1 MRATLY
7 GTRGSLAT
15 PGRATARYGGN
26 TACVLVRGEDGSALV
41 LDAGTGIRAA
51 GNDLPRDLRRVDV
64 LLTHLHM
71 DHIQGLGFFGP
82 LYNPSVEVHVWGP
95 ASATL
100 ALDARLSRYLSPPLF
115 PVLLRDLPC
124 RLQLHHVPCGE
135 VEIGPFRVV
144 AQSVCH
150 PGPTVGYRLAEG
162 GAVLTYIP
170 DHEPALGARHFPEEP
185 EWTSG
190 WELARDADLLVH
202 DAQYTREEYPS
213 HVGWGHSSLHD
224 ALAFG
229 ALAGVRH
236 LVLFHHD
243 PGRDDDALS
252 AAVEAAVGEAC
263 PSFPVTPAAEGD
275 SFVLPAPL
283 PGWRSGTDV

>member
-1 MRATLY
+1 MKVTFY

-15 PGRATARYGGN
+15 PGRATERYGGN
-26 TACVLVRGEDGSALV
+26 TSCVLVRGEDGSALV

-51 GNDLPRDLRRVDV
+51 GADLPRDLRRVDI

-82 LYNPSVEVHVWGP
+82 LYNPRVEVHIWGP
-95 ASATL
+95 ASATA

-124 RLQLHHVPCGE
+124 RLHLHHVPCGE
-135 VEIGPFRVV
+135 IKIGPFTIV

-150 PGPTVGYRLAEG
+150 PGPTVGYRLADG
-162 GAVLTYIP
+162 RAVLTYIP
-170 DHEPALGARHFPEEP
+170 DHEPALGARHFPEDP

-213 HVGWGHSSLHD
+213 HLGWGHSSLHD

-229 ALAGVRH
+229 ALAGVRR
-236 LVLFHHD
+236 LVFFHHD
-243 PGRDDDALS
+243 PARDDHAVS
-252 AAVEAAVGEAC
+252 AAAEAAVVDAR
-263 PSFPVTPAAEGD
+263 PAFSAMPAAEGE
-275 SFVLPAPL
+275 SFDLPAGP
-283 PGWRSGTDV
+283 